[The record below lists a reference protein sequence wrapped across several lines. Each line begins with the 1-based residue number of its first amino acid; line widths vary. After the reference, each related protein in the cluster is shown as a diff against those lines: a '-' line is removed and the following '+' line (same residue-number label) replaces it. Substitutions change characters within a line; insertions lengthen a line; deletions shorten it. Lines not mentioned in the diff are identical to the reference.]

1 MDINPHANNAPP
13 PPPPHLWHLQ
23 YRLPLPLPHQPVN
36 IGGLAWLMASAPDM
50 HRMRARENA
59 IEGIEATLAMRCTEY
74 LALGPPPPAM
84 QSWMHHKFCVTA
96 RHLLDSVQEAE

>member
-1 MDINPHANNAPP
+1 MAPP
-13 PPPPHLWHLQ
+13 ISPPSPPPSPARQ
-23 YRLPLPLPHQPVN
+23 YWGPCLAD
-36 IGGLAWLMASAPDM
+36 GLTAPDM

-74 LALGPPPPAM
+74 LALRPPPPAM
-84 QSWMHHKFCVTA
+84 QSWMQHKFCVTA